1 MKKLFGNDKVDI
13 KNVNEVLDLSKK
25 LLKVLLILLVIVGVY
40 SITLIFKLWNIFGFI
55 FLILKVLSPFFIGL
69 VVAWLFDPV
78 VKFLHKKGVNRIIG
92 TSIVYIVMLGAIYFC
107 VMGLFPVLLN
117 QMNEFINTL
126 PKAFNDVTSWANN
139 FVDRFK
145 NISFIDVGVI
155 KKDILDSVSNFVLS
169 LTTDIPVQVVSFVRG
184 IFSTIGL
191 FAVGLMIGF
200 YLLFDFDNVGKVLL
214 SLLPKNMRKDALDL
228 FKEANSSLFGYV
240 KGTLISSLLIFVL
253 SSIIFAIFGLKAPLL
268 LGLICGITN
277 IIPYVGPYM
286 GAIPAVI
293 VGFTQGLPVGIATTI
308 SIVVVQF
315 VEGNFIHPWIISK
328 TMNIHP
334 VTVLIS
340 LLIFGHFFG
349 ILGMIIAAPVV
360 AIIKVFAVFIE
371 NKYDILSY
379 SKEK

>member
-107 VMGLFPVLLN
+107 VTGLFPVLLN

-184 IFSTIGL
+184 LFSTIGL